1 MKKMAFALQ
10 VFTLMM
16 ILPLYVVIEMNHS
29 TVTPPEN
36 NTVTKLTRKEKS
48 VPVVF
53 NQTQAQIIKT

>member
-48 VPVVF
+48 VPAVF
-53 NQTQAQIIKT
+53 NQTQVHIIKT

>member
-16 ILPLYVVIEMNHS
+16 ILPLYVIIEMNHS
-29 TVTPPEN
+29 TVTHSEN

-48 VPVVF
+48 VPADF
-53 NQTQAQIIKT
+53 NQTLVHITKT